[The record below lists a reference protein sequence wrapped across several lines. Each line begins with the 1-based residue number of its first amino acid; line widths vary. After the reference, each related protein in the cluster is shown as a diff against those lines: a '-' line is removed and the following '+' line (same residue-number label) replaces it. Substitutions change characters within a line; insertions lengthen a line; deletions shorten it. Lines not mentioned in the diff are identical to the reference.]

1 MEKKNKPKAN
11 VQTGTK
17 NAGIK
22 SSNNSKTSM
31 NQRDSAEDQHGKGGS
46 GRKTNEESES
56 QDANQKGFGED
67 E

>member
-1 MEKKNKPKAN
+1 MTKKNTPKGN
-11 VQTGTK
+11 VPTSTK

-22 SSNNSKTSM
+22 SSNNGKTSM

-46 GRKTNEESES
+46 GRKSNEESEH